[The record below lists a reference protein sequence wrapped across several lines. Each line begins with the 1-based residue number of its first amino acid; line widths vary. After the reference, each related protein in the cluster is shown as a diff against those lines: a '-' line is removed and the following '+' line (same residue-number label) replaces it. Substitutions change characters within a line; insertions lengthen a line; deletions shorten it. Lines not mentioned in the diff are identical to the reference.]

1 MWCGSLRSCSLW
13 GGMLRSRAAGWG
25 GFLLL
30 PFVLLLLLR
39 GKISAGR

>member
-1 MWCGSLRSCSLW
+1 MLWSGTLRC
-13 GGMLRSRAAGWG
+13 RAAGRG

-30 PFVLLLLLR
+30 PFILLLLLR